1 MIVILKHGTKEEKKQ
16 QLIAWL
22 KSQGVD
28 VHISV
33 GSYQTVFGLV
43 GDTSQ
48 VDKDLVASLDIVDS
62 VKTVTDPFKC
72 CNRKFHPDDTIVTV
86 GDVKVGGG
94 NFVMIAGPCSVENEE
109 QIVGIAKAVKA
120 SGANMLRGGAFKPRT
135 SPYDFQGLKAT
146 GLELLKIARQE
157 TGLPIV
163 TEVMG
168 VNDLPLFED
177 VDVIQ
182 IGARNMQNFD
192 LLREV
197 GKLRKPIL
205 LKRGL
210 ASTIKEFLMSAEY
223 IMAGGNEQII
233 LCERGIRTFDDYT
246 RNTLDLAVVPML
258 HELTHLP
265 VIVDPSHATGVAR
278 LVRPMALAGVAAGC
292 DGLIVEVHNDPMHA
306 LCDGAQSLR
315 PEEYDSLA
323 KAVNAIR
330 EVVTK

>member
-33 GSYQTVFGLV
+33 GSYQTVLGLV

-146 GLELLKIARQE
+146 GLELLKIAKQE

-192 LLREV
+192 LLKEL
-197 GKLRKPIL
+197 GKTNKAIL

-210 ASTIKEFLMSAEY
+210 ANTLKELLMSAEY
-223 IMAGGNEQII
+223 IMSSGNENII
-233 LCERGIRTFDDYT
+233 LCERGIRTYSDYT
-246 RNTLDLAVVPML
+246 RNTMDISAIPML
-258 HELTHLP
+258 KELSHLP
-265 VIVDPSHATGVAR
+265 VIADPSHATGMSR
-278 LVRPMALAGVAAGC
+278 LVPPMALAATAAGA
-292 DGLIVEVHNDPMHA
+292 DGLIIEVHNDPMHA
-306 LCDGAQSLR
+306 LCDGAQSLK
-315 PEEYDSLA
+315 PEEYAALV
-323 KAVNAIR
+323 KKVEAVR
-330 EVVTK
+330 EIIK

>member
-33 GSYQTVFGLV
+33 GSYQTVLGLV

-146 GLELLKIARQE
+146 GLELLKIAKQE

-223 IMAGGNEQII
+223 IMASGNPNVI
-233 LCERGIRTFDDYT
+233 LCERGIRTFETAT
-246 RNTLDLAVVPML
+246 RNTLDLSAVPVL
-258 HELTHLP
+258 HNLTHLP
-265 VIVDPSHATGVAR
+265 VVVDPSHATGKADLVA
-278 LVRPMALAGVAAGC
+278 PMAYAATAAGA
-292 DGLIVEVHNDPMHA
+292 DGIMVEVHNDPAHA
-306 LCDGAQSLR
+306 LCDGAQSITPPQFDEISR
-315 PEEYDSLA
+315 
-323 KAVNAIR
+323 KVRQIR
-330 EVVTK
+330 EVLV